1 MWYLVK
7 IWCKGHRTLGL
18 KTWTVFKD
26 FSETKWT
33 RTSDEDCGYMAMKG
47 DSVCGRLLWKWTFC
61 VLWTIEEQMQ
71 SLQQALW
78 SFLEQAQA
86 LKLLWLM
93 QRLVHHNTGQKCIS
107 KAWSVLQNQSPKP
120 ALQKSRVNIY
130 TYEHFGSDLC
140 YNSLSATV
148 NSKCRLA
155 FISSPHSTE
164 IT

>member
-7 IWCKGHRTLGL
+7 IWCKGHRTL

-71 SLQQALW
+71 SPQQALW
-78 SFLEQAQA
+78 SFFRAS
-86 LKLLWLM
+86 
-93 QRLVHHNTGQKCIS
+93 TGPQIAMTDAETCSSRQKCIS
-107 KAWSVLQNQSPKP
+107 KAWAVLQNQSPKP
-120 ALQKSRVNIY
+120 ALQKSRVDIY

>member
-7 IWCKGHRTLGL
+7 IWCKDHRTLGL

-61 VLWTIEEQMQ
+61 VHWTIEEQMQ
-71 SLQQALW
+71 SPQQALW

-93 QRLVHHNTGQKCIS
+93 QRLVHHGKNVFLKHEPCYRIRVQSQLCKNQEWIYILMNTSGQ
-107 KAWSVLQNQSPKP
+107 
-120 ALQKSRVNIY
+120 IY
-130 TYEHFGSDLC
+130 A
-140 YNSLSATV
+140 NSLSATV